1 MQLHQLQRQHKNST
15 KKRVGR
21 GGTRGK
27 TSGRGHKGQKARAG
41 HRIRPAA
48 RDIIKKL
55 PKKRGYRFSS
65 IKEKAV
71 PINLSLLE
79 KNFEAGDRVT
89 PRVLKIKG
97 LMQRQK
103 GKKSTVK
110 ILGNGML
117 TKKLLVSGCLVSK
130 SALEQIQKTGGVVE

>member
-1 MQLHQLQRQHKNST
+1 
-15 KKRVGR
+15 VGR
-21 GGTRGK
+21 GGVRGK

-65 IKEKAV
+65 IKEKPT
-71 PINLSLLE
+71 PINLSLLD
-79 KNFEAGDRVT
+79 KNFKAGDRVT
-89 PRVLKIKG
+89 PRVLKTRG
-97 LMQRQK
+97 LMQKQK
-103 GKKSTVK
+103 SKKSTVK
-110 ILGNGML
+110 ILGSGVL

-130 SALEQIQKTGGVVE
+130 SALAQIQKTGGNVLSASLRAKTK